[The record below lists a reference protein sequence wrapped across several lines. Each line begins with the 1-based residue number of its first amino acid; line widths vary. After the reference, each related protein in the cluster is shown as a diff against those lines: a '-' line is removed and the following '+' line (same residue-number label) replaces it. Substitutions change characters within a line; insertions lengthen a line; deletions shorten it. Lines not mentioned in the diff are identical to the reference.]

1 MENYKHVKKF
11 LITHK
16 AQLVIGSILLWI
28 LVMGLIKSI
37 NQGNTTLVIITIVAI
52 GMLIYGVVGKIKSK
66 TAVYHCSAKINAG
79 VM

>member
-1 MENYKHVKKF
+1 MQNYRHMKKF

-37 NQGNTTLVIITIVAI
+37 DQRNTTLVIITIGAI
-52 GMLIYGVVGKIKSK
+52 GMLIFGVVGKIKSN
-66 TAVYHCSAKINAG
+66 TAG
-79 VM
+79 